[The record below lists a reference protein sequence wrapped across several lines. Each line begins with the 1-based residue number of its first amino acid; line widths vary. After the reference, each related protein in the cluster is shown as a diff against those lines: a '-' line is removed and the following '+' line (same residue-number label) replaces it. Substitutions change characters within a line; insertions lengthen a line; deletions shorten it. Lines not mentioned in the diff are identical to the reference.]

1 MKKKD
6 QKELRNLAA
15 TYPFTHVPH
24 YIAVKYRR
32 ETIQIPHPLGIVEH
46 KEVTY
51 IDPVMCR
58 VNHARRMR
66 RAAQRGGSTA
76 LADYYNKVF
85 AKAENNMPVMEFH
98 RKSFEE
104 KFMAAV

>member
-6 QKELRNLAA
+6 LKELRTLAA

-24 YIAVKYRR
+24 YIAVQYRR
-32 ETIQIPHPLGIVEH
+32 ETIQVPLELGIVKTE
-46 KEVTY
+46 EVTY

-66 RAAQRGGSTA
+66 RAAQRGGA
-76 LADYYNKVF
+76 NGLAEYYDKVS
-85 AKAENNMPVMEFH
+85 AKAEKNIPVMEFH
-98 RKSFEE
+98 RKSFKE